1 MVNGHVLSSTT
12 AGTASNGVAQAIWEY
27 DPTANAFT
35 KVFSPGSDPNG
46 PKQLTFP
53 IFLPLPNGQVLVADP
68 KNDPFYHL
76 YTPSGSPSAS
86 WRPTLTAISGPS
98 VGVYGLSGK
107 QLNGLTNGSSFGDD
121 RNSASDYPIVG
132 LKDTSG
138 HVYYAR
144 SYGFNQM
151 APLVNTAGSCNFV
164 LPTTIPNGSYSLFV
178 SASGVTSSNTLPL
191 SVTGSHAMALSGP
204 TNVAPGS
211 TGTWTVTISTA
222 APAGGTRVTLASDN
236 AAVAT
241 VPASVT
247 VAQGR
252 TSATFTLTSHA
263 FGFAHISGSVT
274 NSQFQPATLEFGWTV
289 NSVYDNNYSGPICL
303 MCQSGRNDA
312 SIPSG
317 SNSEQWT
324 VNISNAAPSSGVV
337 VSLQSSD
344 TRWASVPAT
353 VTIPSGL
360 TSVGFQLSRGSQ
372 SFGVPTPTTITA
384 TIGTGSRNNSIIT
397 INSADFPQIN
407 APRSAL
413 LMM

>member
-1 MVNGHVLSSTT
+1 MDRGSGHGGGISDTATSILPNGTFYVSNPFDPNTYFLNPATLTWTQGPPIGTGGNGDEKGWTLLQDGSVLDAWLTGSYFQSGVWTATGPIPNALVSATSDEIGPASLLFTGQVLQFGAADAPTVGNTAIYNPSNHTWTAGPSAPDGLQWGDTSATVMVNGHVLSSTT

-76 YTPSGSPSAS
+76 YIPSGSPSAS

-191 SVTGSHAMALSGP
+191 SVTGSHLRWP
-204 TNVAPGS
+204 CPG
-211 TGTWTVTISTA
+211 
-222 APAGGTRVTLASDN
+222 
-236 AAVAT
+236 
-241 VPASVT
+241 
-247 VAQGR
+247 QR
-252 TSATFTLTSHA
+252 T
-263 FGFAHISGSVT
+263 
-274 NSQFQPATLEFGWTV
+274 
-289 NSVYDNNYSGPICL
+289 
-303 MCQSGRNDA
+303 
-312 SIPSG
+312 
-317 SNSEQWT
+317 
-324 VNISNAAPSSGVV
+324 
-337 VSLQSSD
+337 
-344 TRWASVPAT
+344 
-353 VTIPSGL
+353 
-360 TSVGFQLSRGSQ
+360 
-372 SFGVPTPTTITA
+372 
-384 TIGTGSRNNSIIT
+384 
-397 INSADFPQIN
+397 
-407 APRSAL
+407 
-413 LMM
+413 